1 MRHPAALPAALTAL
15 CLLLSLASRADAEVF
30 LDVYAGYSFTSES
43 DVDTD
48 LDTVGLTLE
57 DVEFD
62 EAFVV
67 GGRLGYWFKALP
79 FFGVALDVSYFQP
92 DIGDQTVRTAAGP
105 SLRTGRLDLDVVSVG
120 PQLLLKLP
128 IPIVKPY
135 VFAGPAVFVTVAEA
149 RNGTF
154 GVESDRTGAEATLG
168 LKAGAGIR
176 FVFFG
181 FLGVFAEYQ
190 FTRFSP
196 EFEFESGG
204 ARRKVETDI
213 ETHHGV
219 VGATIQF

>member
-1 MRHPAALPAALTAL
+1 MRRASLPAVLVAL

-43 DVDTD
+43 DIDTD
-48 LDTVGLTLE
+48 LDTVGFTLQ

-62 EAFVV
+62 ESFVV
-67 GGRLGYWFKALP
+67 GGRLGYWFRAVP
-79 FFGVALDVSYFQP
+79 FIGVALDVSYFQP

-135 VFAGPAVFVTVAEA
+135 VFAGPAVFVTVGEA
-149 RNGTF
+149 RNGAF
-154 GVESDRTGAEATLG
+154 GVDETGAEATLG

-190 FTRFSP
+190 YTRFSP

-204 ARRKVETDI
+204 VRRKVETDV
-213 ETHHGV
+213 ESHHGV